1 MKRKKLIKFRVDLG
15 LKAKEVAEKLEI
27 SHVHYSNIETG
38 KVNPTFGLM
47 QKFEEVFK
55 NQFDD
60 IWELFKIGE

>member
-27 SHVHYSNIETG
+27 SYVHYSNIERG

-47 QKFEEVFK
+47 KKFEEVFE